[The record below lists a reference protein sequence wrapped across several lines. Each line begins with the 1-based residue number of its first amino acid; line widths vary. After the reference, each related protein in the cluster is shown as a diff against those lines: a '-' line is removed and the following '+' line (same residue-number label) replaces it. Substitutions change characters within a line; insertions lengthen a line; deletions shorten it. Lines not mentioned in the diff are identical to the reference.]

1 MHHRPLRP
9 RRRGHVANVRLPA
22 QGWRTRLGLRNKSS
36 TLSSRKRLCS
46 GPGPRLKLHR
56 LDKHRLHGHKVHT
69 PTQTAPHQPQH
80 CCPQHDL
87 RTWDRQAGTWGRQAA
102 NRPPNQRA
110 ASCSCHSGSRPLWV
124 LLHAPH
130 LHPADPQLAL
140 AASVPRGL
148 QLPPRV
154 LGPPLLQPT
163 AVQLHLQA
171 SASSPPALLAPPPGQ
186 ADRRETASERGARL
200 QQGSPP
206 GPRPG

>member
-1 MHHRPLRP
+1 M
-9 RRRGHVANVRLPA
+9 ANVRLPA

-36 TLSSRKRLCS
+36 TLSSRAKAAVQRARAQAQAAQAGQAQAARAQAAHS
-46 GPGPRLKLHR
+46 
-56 LDKHRLHGHKVHT
+56 
-69 PTQTAPHQPQH
+69 PTLATAPHQPQH

-110 ASCSCHSGSRPLWV
+110 ASCSWHSGSKPLWV

-140 AASVPRGL
+140 AASVPQGL
-148 QLPPRV
+148 QLPPKVR
-154 LGPPLLQPT
+154 GPPLLQPT
-163 AVQLHLQA
+163 AVQHHLQA